1 MAFVSYRRLVRL
13 LVCSCHWHLIS
24 KLRSLTS
31 ANDIISGTE
40 AREARSKVL
49 VVINTKLLVAVFI
62 SIYY

>member
-49 VVINTKLLVAVFI
+49 VYI
-62 SIYY
+62 SIYIDIQIDT